1 MSKRLP
7 SNAAERLLCN
17 LTELYK
23 AATLKKRKEKKAI
36 IKNAKVSDFS
46 TARRRKKKKKK
57 AALRKLE
64 ETGELL
70 KQTVRVSYS

>member
-1 MSKRLP
+1 MQKYPISQQQ
-7 SNAAERLLCN
+7 EGG
-17 LTELYK
+17 
-23 AATLKKRKEKKAI
+23 
-36 IKNAKVSDFS
+36 
-46 TARRRKKKKKK
+46 KKKKK